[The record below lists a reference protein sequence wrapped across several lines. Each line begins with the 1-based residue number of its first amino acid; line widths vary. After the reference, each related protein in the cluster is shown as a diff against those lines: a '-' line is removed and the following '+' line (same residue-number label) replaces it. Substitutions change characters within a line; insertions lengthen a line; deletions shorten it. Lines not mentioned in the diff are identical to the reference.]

1 MRYLLLLLFSL
12 QLVACAPSLDQ
23 AVGVVNEATRVANQ
37 RIQLTS
43 DASLRHA
50 EATREAQANIQ
61 ATADK
66 VSADATATRMAAESE
81 ATVAA
86 LEAASTREHEM
97 ALLAIAEA
105 QAGATV
111 AAQATRVEA
120 TAAADYALAEQ
131 AAAALQLAN
140 ANLTLA
146 GERERAA
153 AANTLRDIR
162 NAGVAALFA
171 ATVIALLAYVLVW
184 TWRQRNGIVA
194 VQANGTTTI
203 LVRPNQYTA
212 LPRAASAAALPAATT
227 IEQEPEEWNAIDNPP
242 LGFGLTQL
250 AAWGKGDGVALGIV
264 NGQPLRITHTA
275 LDGAFPH
282 VLVCARSGAGKSFTM
297 LRPIVASMLRDGNFT
312 VYIADQTFKDYQQF
326 DGHPNVRAVH
336 LETPQDLIDLMR
348 MTYALVLD
356 RGREIVAAGDPELTT
371 WSRYR
376 QATPDAPGRVA
387 VVVDEYNNLLR
398 ELPRSDAQ
406 ELARLTDMVASRGR
420 ASGIHLLAGVQDPTR
435 EDFPKSARR
444 NMVPIALQLQDAT
457 TSRLVL
463 GSNGA
468 ERLRRGQFLVSRGGE
483 LVAGNAFVL
492 NAEHM
497 TRVLEGEYTA
507 LPDPGL
513 QGVKLWQG
521 RPGRVGGQSAE
532 SRTVYSGQSA
542 EAGDAAAIAPYL
554 GMGQSRTALLNA
566 MEDRGVTG
574 WAKNG
579 ENIGRMTAALRW
591 LADNGTARQ
600 RQAVQALRGYPWN
613 D

>member
-1 MRYLLLLLFSL
+1 MRYLHLLLLSL
-12 QLVACAPSLDQ
+12 LLVACAPSLDQ

-66 VSADATATRMAAESE
+66 VAADATATRMAAESE

-86 LEAASTREHEM
+86 LEAAATREHEM
-97 ALLAIAEA
+97 ALLIVAIA
-105 QAGATV
+105 QADATI
-111 AAQATRVEA
+111 AAESTRIEA
-120 TAAADYALAEQ
+120 TTAANYAQAEQ

-171 ATVIALLAYVLVW
+171 VVVTAILAYVLVW

-212 LPRAASAAALPAATT
+212 VATRGSAAALPAGTT

-242 LGFGLTQL
+242 LGFGLAQL
-250 AAWGKGDGVALGIV
+250 AAWGQGDGVALGIV
-264 NGQPLRITHTA
+264 NGRPLRITHEA
-275 LDGAFPH
+275 LDGTFPH

-312 VYIADQTFKDYQQF
+312 VYIANRSFKDFQQF
-326 DGHPNVRAVH
+326 AVHPNVRAVA
-336 LETPQDLIDLMR
+336 LETPQDLIDLML
-348 MTYALVLD
+348 MTYALIQD
-356 RGREIVAAGDPELTT
+356 RERELVSVGDPDVTT

-376 QATPDAPGRVA
+376 QVNPDAAGRVA

-398 ELPRSDAQ
+398 EGTRAEAK
-406 ELARLTDMVASRGR
+406 ELGRLTDMVASLGR
-420 ASGIHLLAGVQDPTR
+420 SVSINFVGGIQDPNK

-468 ERLRRGQFLVSRGGE
+468 ERLRRGQFLVSRAGE

-497 TRVLEGEYTA
+497 AQVLEGEYA
-507 LPDPGL
+507 VLPDPGL

-521 RPGRVGGQSAE
+521 RPGRVGGQS
-532 SRTVYSGQSA
+532 SSTQSA
-542 EAGDAAAIAPYL
+542 EAGDAVAIAPFL
-554 GMGQSRTALLNA
+554 GMAQSRTALLNA

-579 ENIGRMTAALRW
+579 ENICRMTAALRW
-591 LADNGTARQ
+591 LADNGNEQQ
-600 RQAVQALRGYPWN
+600 RQAVQALRGYPW
-613 D
+613 DA